1 MSAVY
6 AASPVSMRTMVSKVD
21 KLGDLNA
28 EIAKLQAE
36 AEALKGA
43 LKASGLEE
51 VVGKR
56 YRAVIIARDSVRLD
70 TGAVRA
76 LLSPAQIAACS
87 KASRSVS
94 VSLYDL

>member
-1 MSAVY
+1 MSAVF
-6 AASPVSMRTMVSKVD
+6 AASPVSMRAMVSKVD
-21 KLGDLNA
+21 KLGALNG
-28 EIAKLQAE
+28 EIARLQAE

-43 LKASGLEE
+43 IKASGHDEI
-51 VVGKR
+51 VGKN
-56 YRAVIIARDSVRLD
+56 YRAVIVARDSVRLD
-70 TGAVRA
+70 TGAVKA